1 MNNVNL
7 IGRLTD
13 QPTLR
18 YSQGGAAVS
27 NFGLAVNGKKKQGNQ
42 WVDDVDYFDCTL
54 FGNQA
59 EKLQQYLGK
68 GKQVGIS
75 GRLKQQ
81 RWQDNG
87 QNRSKVTVIV
97 DRLDLLG
104 GRDDG
109 QQGGYQQRPQQEPAY
124 AVDRRFDGPET
135 FRGDNLDGSPA
146 WDDDRIPF

>member
-1 MNNVNL
+1 MNSVNL

-68 GKQVGIS
+68 GKQIGIS

-87 QNRSKVTVIV
+87 QNRSKVVVIV
-97 DRLDLLG
+97 ERLDLLG

-109 QQGGYQQRPQQEPAY
+109 YQQRPQQGGYQQQG
-124 AVDRRFDGPET
+124 GPET
-135 FRGDNLDGSPA
+135 FRGDNLDGSPD
-146 WDDDRIPF
+146 WDQEIPF

>member
-1 MNNVNL
+1 MKKDSINNTQGVSLTIEEREMNSVNL

-27 NFGLAVNGKKKQGNQ
+27 NFRAIAVNGKKKQGQPVGWMN
-42 WVDDVDYFDCTL
+42 VDYFDCTL

-87 QNRSKVTVIV
+87 TE
-97 DRLDLLG
+97 
-104 GRDDG
+104 
-109 QQGGYQQRPQQEPAY
+109 PQ
-124 AVDRRFDGPET
+124 
-135 FRGDNLDGSPA
+135 
-146 WDDDRIPF
+146 

>member
-1 MNNVNL
+1 MNSVNL

-27 NFGLAVNGKKKQGNQ
+27 NFAIAVNGKKKQGNQ
-42 WVDDVDYFDCTL
+42 WVDEVDYFDCTL

-87 QNRSKVTVIV
+87 QNRSKVVVIV

-109 QQGGYQQRPQQEPAY
+109 QQRPQQHG
-124 AVDRRFDGPET
+124 GPET
-135 FRGDNLDGSPA
+135 FRGDNLDGSPD
-146 WDDDRIPF
+146 WDQDTVPF